1 MYSPLPRAAV
11 KTIGI
16 SQSLS
21 SASRHMDILNLWLP
35 LIGGGLL
42 CAIAIGAWFGDQRPI
57 AIWFGFAGLVC
68 LLLLAALQLQEHETA
83 SGHVKD
89 DPARP
94 WVGILEVNVRPV
106 QIGNS
111 LETTIVYINSGLSPA
126 QNLRVYAH
134 AQNSAS
140 YRWTNSHS
148 RNTKGHP
155 TNITHAEGH
164 CIRPCFPRRPRDGCR
179 DRSNNHFWRANCLG
193 FRKAGIQRQW
203 WASSHYNVQS
213 KI

>member
-1 MYSPLPRAAV
+1 
-11 KTIGI
+11 
-16 SQSLS
+16 
-21 SASRHMDILNLWLP
+21 MDVLNLWLP

-42 CAIAIGAWFGDQRPI
+42 CAVAIGAWFGDQKSI

-68 LLLLAALQLQEHETA
+68 LLLLAALQLQEYETA

-111 LETTIVYINSGLSPA
+111 LETTIIYINSGLSPA

-134 AQNSAS
+134 AQIRLPADGPIPIPEIPNDTPRITLMPKATVSGVSFQGAPAMDAEIVRIITS
-140 YRWTNSHS
+140 GERIVWVSGKLEYNDAAKLSHITTF
-148 RNTKGHP
+148 RVKYEVPAKGYV
-155 TNITHAEGH
+155 GDV
-164 CIRPCFPRRPRDGCR
+164 DG
-179 DRSNNHFWRANCLG
+179 NNAN
-193 FRKAGIQRQW
+193 
-203 WASSHYNVQS
+203 
-213 KI
+213 